1 MCYLSSTSSLTLKL
15 GGEGELNIFAY
26 VDASYITDG
35 NAKSRLGGCVFM
47 GLDAGAVANF
57 SRNDTILST
66 LSHSSTEA
74 EIRAVDLLLRELM
87 HIIDICD
94 CIQLYYTEPIIVYC
108 DNASAITLC
117 ETLKSTHRTKHINMI
132 INFIRDKINDHFIEL
147 HFVPSEYNVA
157 DILTKPLAKD
167 SFTRHRD
174 ILMNGHKGVKP
185 NNMFETAMIV
195 THVVFEDT

>member
-1 MCYLSSTSSLTLKL
+1 
-15 GGEGELNIFAY
+15 
-26 VDASYITDG
+26 
-35 NAKSRLGGCVFM
+35 
-47 GLDAGAVANF
+47 
-57 SRNDTILST
+57 
-66 LSHSSTEA
+66 
-74 EIRAVDLLLRELM
+74 
-87 HIIDICD
+87 
-94 CIQLYYTEPIIVYC
+94 
-108 DNASAITLC
+108 
-117 ETLKSTHRTKHINMI
+117 MI

-185 NNMFETAMIV
+185 SNMFETAMIV